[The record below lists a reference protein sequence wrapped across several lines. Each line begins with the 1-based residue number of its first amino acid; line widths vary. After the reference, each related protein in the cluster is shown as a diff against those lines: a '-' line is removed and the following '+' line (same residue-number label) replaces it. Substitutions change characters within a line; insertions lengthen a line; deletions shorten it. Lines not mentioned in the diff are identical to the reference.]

1 MMCRA
6 GLESERAV
14 KDGIAKHHASGMILP
29 LELMSAVV
37 ASQWSWE
44 VKKQTLQLYNMLIG
58 EIFGH
63 VLQKF
68 LVCQPETPSH
78 VGTWWSYTLLFDHRY

>member
-44 VKKQTLQLYNMLIG
+44 VKKQTLQLYTI
-58 EIFGH
+58 
-63 VLQKF
+63 
-68 LVCQPETPSH
+68 C
-78 VGTWWSYTLLFDHRY
+78 